1 MSYELKGVCM
11 KGIRVVRVE
20 REIKGIYELK
30 GVQEYGVDT
39 VLRKT

>member
-11 KGIRVVRVE
+11 KGIWVVRVE

-30 GVQEYGVDT
+30 GVQECGVDT